1 MYQSPEQLISTMR
14 AAGEPNRLRILAL
27 LSRGALSV
35 GELVQIMGQSQP
47 RLSHHLKALAMA
59 GLVERHPEGS
69 WVFYSLAPGGP
80 ERDFADMILSL
91 VSMETD
97 DFARDDVNLK
107 RVRTERASAADAYF
121 SEVAETWDTIRSLHF
136 PNEAIEAALLDL
148 AGNGPFDRVIDIGTG
163 TGRMLALFAP
173 RTRRADGLDLS
184 HRMLTVARANLDAA
198 GITNAHVRQGDA
210 AMLPYETGAA
220 DLVIVHQVLHFIDA
234 PERVLAEAARVLA
247 PEGRLLIVDFAPHA
261 LEFLREAHGHR
272 WLGIRHETLREWAGS
287 AGLDLLAP
295 HHFEPPEALAEGL
308 AVNIWRAVPALAA
321 REAAE

>member
-1 MYQSPEQLISTMR
+1 MSVPQSQLIDMMR

-47 RLSHHLKALAMA
+47 RLSHHLKALAKA
-59 GLVERHPEGS
+59 GIVERHPEGS

-80 ERDFADMILSL
+80 EREFADMILSL
-91 VSMETD
+91 ALSGTE
-97 DFARDDVNLK
+97 DFARDEANRQ
-107 RVRTERASAADAYF
+107 RVRSGRASAAEAYF
-121 SEVAETWDTIRSLHF
+121 GEVAETWDTVRSLHF
-136 PNEAIEAALLDL
+136 PNEAIEAVLLDL
-148 AGNGPFDRVIDIGTG
+148 AGNGPFDHMIDIGTG
-163 TGRMLALFAP
+163 TGRMLTLFAP
-173 RTRRADGLDLS
+173 RARRADGLDLS

-210 AMLPYETGAA
+210 SALPYETGSA

-247 PEGRLLIVDFAPHA
+247 PDGRLLIVDFAPHA

-272 WLGIRHETLREWAGS
+272 WLGIRHETLGEWAS
-287 AGLDLLAP
+287 VAGLELAAP
-295 HHFEPPEALAEGL
+295 HHFEPPQALAEGL
-308 AVNIWRAVPALAA
+308 AVNIWCAVPALAA